1 MEVSIKNGKSGI
13 AENHSLPY
21 DIGDVVN
28 IIRPG
33 SILPKATVVKLFGL
47 KVYDD
52 KELGEYPSHLQDKS
66 WKIVNVRSNY
76 SFELCILLV
85 SRDKEYVAIS
95 HAVEKVPD
103 TTPPIETIRRTNKPI
118 TNKKNVVVF
127 PRIRIKS
134 KY

>member
-1 MEVSIKNGKSGI
+1 MEVSIKNKSGI

-52 KELGEYPSHLQDKS
+52 KELGEYPKELQDKS
-66 WKIVNVRSNY
+66 WKIVDVKSNY

-85 SRDKEYVAIS
+85 SRNKEYVAIAHKIS
-95 HAVEKVPD
+95 NSSFSLRD
-103 TTPPIETIRRTNKPI
+103 TTPPIEIIRKSNKLIPI
-118 TNKKNVVVF
+118 
-127 PRIRIKS
+127 IEIS
-134 KY
+134 SIY

>member
-33 SILPKATVVKLFGL
+33 SILPKATVVRLFGL

-52 KELGEYPSHLQDKS
+52 KELGEYPKELQDKS
-66 WKIVNVRSNY
+66 WKIVDVKSNC

-85 SRDKEYVAIS
+85 SRNKEYVAIAHKIS
-95 HAVEKVPD
+95 SSSFSLRD
-103 TTPPIETIRRTNKPI
+103 TTPPIEIIRKSNKLIPI
-118 TNKKNVVVF
+118 
-127 PRIRIKS
+127 IEISS

>member
-1 MEVSIKNGKSGI
+1 MEVSIKNKSGI

-47 KVYDD
+47 NVYP
-52 KELGEYPSHLQDKS
+52 KEEFAEYPSHLQDKA

-85 SRDKEYVAIS
+85 SRNKEYVAIG
-95 HAVEKVPD
+95 HKVGD
-103 TTPPIETIRRTNKPI
+103 SSYMVLDATPPIEIIRKSNKLIPTIEI
-118 TNKKNVVVF
+118 C
-127 PRIRIKS
+127 S

>member
-28 IIRPG
+28 IIRPR
-33 SILPKATVVKLFGL
+33 SILPKATVVRLFGL

-52 KELGEYPSHLQDKS
+52 KELGEYPKELQDKS
-66 WKIVNVRSNY
+66 WKIVDVKSNY

-85 SRDKEYVAIS
+85 SRNKEYVAIAHKIS
-95 HAVEKVPD
+95 SSSFALRD
-103 TTPPIETIRRTNKPI
+103 TTPPIEIIRKSNKLIPI
-118 TNKKNVVVF
+118 
-127 PRIRIKS
+127 IEISS

>member
-1 MEVSIKNGKSGI
+1 MEVTVIDGKTLVSKDY
-13 AENHSLPY
+13 SLPY
-21 DIGDVVN
+21 DIGDIVN
-28 IIRPG
+28 IIRPRR
-33 SILPKATVVKLFGL
+33 ILPKSTVVELFGL

-52 KELGEYPSHLQDKS
+52 KELAEYPSHLQDKA

-85 SRDKEYVAIS
+85 SRNKEYVAIS
-95 HAVEKVPD
+95 HAVEGVPD
-103 TTPPIETIRRTNKPI
+103 TTPPIETIRKTNKPI
-118 TNKKNVVVF
+118 TNKKNIAVF

>member
-1 MEVSIKNGKSGI
+1 MEVSIKNKSGI
-13 AENHSLPY
+13 VENHSLPY

-47 KVYDD
+47 NVYP
-52 KELGEYPSHLQDKS
+52 KEEFAEYPSNLQDKA

-85 SRDKEYVAIS
+85 SRNKEYVAIG
-95 HAVEKVPD
+95 HKVGD
-103 TTPPIETIRRTNKPI
+103 SSYMVLDATPPIEIIRKSNKLIPTIEI
-118 TNKKNVVVF
+118 C
-127 PRIRIKS
+127 S